1 MSSYIKDDVEEF
13 TQEIEIPKVAW
24 AMFYCMVLNDALK
37 LDLLLRIV
45 VEVLKS
51 ALEDPNPIF
60 SFIVAS
66 LCANLVGSNE
76 VHSLI
81 KGFCES
87 SLFLCCQWE
96 FEPSILKVVDEWD
109 VGYAIF

>member
-1 MSSYIKDDVEEF
+1 MSSYITDDVEEF
-13 TQEIEIPKVAW
+13 TQEIKIPKVTRA
-24 AMFYCMVLNDALK
+24 MVLNDALK

-87 SLFLCCQWE
+87 SLFLCCQ
-96 FEPSILKVVDEWD
+96 
-109 VGYAIF
+109 